1 MISNW
6 WQVHA
11 DTISPSKVM
20 SNSILLISVW
30 KLLLIQSG
38 KYLKNDKWR
47 KNYELIP
54 LNQKAQQ
61 NMEELEK
68 KYLAI
73 C

>member
-1 MISNW
+1 
-6 WQVHA
+6 
-11 DTISPSKVM
+11 M

-38 KYLKNDKWR
+38 KYLKNDTWR

-54 LNQKAQQ
+54 SNQKAQQ

>member
-1 MISNW
+1 MLIPFLH
-6 WQVHA
+6 Q
-11 DTISPSKVM
+11 KL

-38 KYLKNDKWR
+38 KYLKNDTWR

-54 LNQKAQQ
+54 SNQKAQQ

>member
-1 MISNW
+1 
-6 WQVHA
+6 
-11 DTISPSKVM
+11 M
-20 SNSILLISVW
+20 SNSILLISVL

-38 KYLKNDKWR
+38 KYLKNDEWR

-61 NMEELEK
+61 NTEELEK
-68 KYLAI
+68 KHLAI

>member
-1 MISNW
+1 MINNW
-6 WQVHA
+6 SQVHV

-20 SNSILLISVW
+20 SNSILLISVL

-38 KYLKNDKWR
+38 KYLKNDEWR

-61 NMEELEK
+61 NTEELEK
-68 KYLAI
+68 KHLAI